1 MHLYFALGG
10 TGFNNTGDAT
20 GNYSGLP
27 AGSYTVTIT
36 DAKGCIATSGTPI
49 AIDQPLAVTVA
60 SILVTTPL
68 SCGAG
73 NVHS

>member
-1 MHLYFALGG
+1 MLG
-10 TGFNNTGDAT
+10 TGFNTGDT

-49 AIDQPLAVTVA
+49 AIDQPLAGN
-60 SILVTTPL
+60 
-68 SCGAG
+68 SCFYFG
-73 NVHS
+73 NYTIKLWCR